1 MAATSPSL
9 LMLLL
14 LATALCGGGGV
25 APAAATPEAYVFPP
39 AAPSAYPMERV
50 AFLTRRQLAAA
61 LANDTPTVDPTGTLR
76 PEEIP
81 PPTPVTCGGT
91 LPATAH
97 RVVCAASPPVGGWV
111 LEPPTRRR
119 PAGTLVLLHGYVNDP
134 QRYTTAV
141 GALLRSAPD
150 LFRSLRVVV
159 PFAPRYTKQLEPGF
173 LSDPHSWFD
182 GNALAA
188 KLFPEVATN
197 LTTVE
202 AVEARMEGAPEDADR
217 LGLFLSTRRI
227 ESIVHAERRVLR
239 RATGGGG
246 GGDGGGRVVLLGHSI
261 GGAMAA
267 HVALVSTAPID
278 GVVVLQG
285 FVPAPR
291 SMARLAAA
299 GAVSRARRAYT
310 LSFVA
315 GSADTV
321 VLPVLVEAS
330 SRIVRRALRKAGR
343 VTYESLRGVT
353 HSSFFFPGADASAVA
368 GVLRRHFA

>member
-227 ESIVHAERRVLR
+227 
-239 RATGGGG
+239 
-246 GGDGGGRVVLLGHSI
+246 DI